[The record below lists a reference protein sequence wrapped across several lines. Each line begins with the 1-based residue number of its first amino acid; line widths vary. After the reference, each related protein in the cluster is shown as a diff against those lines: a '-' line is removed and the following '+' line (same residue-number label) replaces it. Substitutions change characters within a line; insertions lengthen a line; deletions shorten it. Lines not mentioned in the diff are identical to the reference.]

1 MLVTPSLVGP
11 GTTEAYADVARG
23 VLQAAPTPTGTPEPT
38 RTPGSDG
45 APNPTDTP
53 RDSSDST
60 GAGNSTNT
68 GDSSESEAYPDPV
81 NSSKYGGNSCRSQYP
96 SSTRTTQTPWQQR
109 RLVLDRL
116 DSFAAGRQVTVAVV
130 DTGVSFANPQL
141 DKASVPP
148 AASFV
153 FDEDAAI
160 APWQDCE
167 GHGTM
172 VAGII
177 AGRPAGDSGFRGVAP
192 SAKILSVRVAEGE
205 KTGSARSLAA
215 GIHYAADHGAD
226 VINVS
231 VVTEGAY
238 DLLGK
243 AVRYALD
250 KGVVVVVAAG
260 NTGTKGNGQT
270 WPAEYARQKGFEG
283 LIVVGAV
290 DEAGNVPTFST
301 TSVPI
306 TVAAP
311 GQNLTGLAPLSGLA
325 TNQEG
330 TSFAA
335 PFVSGLAAL
344 LLEKYD
350 HRLTPLQVKRLLEST
365 ADHPGLDLPDQR
377 SGWGVINPY
386 EALTQ
391 LRPDL
396 GAAPTPAPGATIAP
410 LTLPAAPDPLPRTI
424 ALAAGGGAVG
434 VALLVLAGVATYR
447 RGRVRGWRPGQAH
460 QETPT
465 T

>member
-11 GTTEAYADVARG
+11 GTAGAYADVLHG
-23 VLQAAPTPTGTPEPT
+23 PVQAAPTPTGTPDPT
-38 RTPGSDG
+38 STQ
-45 APNPTDTP
+45 

-60 GAGNSTNT
+60 GSSGSTS
-68 GDSSESEAYPDPV
+68 DAEEYPDPV
-81 NSSKYGGNSCRSQYP
+81 DPSTYGMNSCRDQYP
-96 SSTRTTQTPWQQR
+96 SPVRTTQTPWQQR

-116 DSFAAGRQVTVAVV
+116 DSIAAGRQVTVAVV

-141 DKASVPP
+141 KKASIKPT
-148 AASFV
+148 ASFV
-153 FDEDAAI
+153 FGEDAAI
-160 APWQDCE
+160 APWQDCD

-172 VAGII
+172 VASII
-177 AGRPAGDSGFRGVAP
+177 AARPEAGSAFHGVAP
-192 SAKILSVRVAEGE
+192 AARILSVRVQEGE
-205 KTGSARSLAA
+205 TTGSSASLAA
-215 GIHYAADHGAD
+215 GIRYAADHGAD

-231 VVTEGAY
+231 VVTESQY
-238 DLLGK
+238 DLLAK

-260 NTGTKGNGQT
+260 NTGTNAGNRKT
-270 WPAEYARQKGFEG
+270 WPAEYARDKGFEG
-283 LIVVGAV
+283 LIVVSAV
-290 DEAGNVPTFST
+290 DEAGNVPAFST

-311 GQNLTGLAPLSGLA
+311 GQNLTGLAPVGGFA
-325 TNQEG
+325 VNQEG

-377 SGWGVINPY
+377 YGWGVINPY

-396 GAAPTPAPGATIAP
+396 GAAPTPAPGAAIAP
-410 LTLPAAPDPLPRTI
+410 LTPPAPPDSLPRTI
-424 ALAAGGGAVG
+424 ALVAGGGAVG
-434 VALLVLAGVATYR
+434 VALLVVGGVATYR